1 MSFSKKMNH
10 CFVIGGA
17 GFIGSQVV
25 RKLLK
30 RDRKVTVIGRTNT
43 PDRKLPKRVEYISSD
58 CSDRKFLQE
67 VLCDADEI
75 IDLAYST
82 VPKTSYDKPVRDV
95 MENLPLA
102 VNLFETASSLNLK
115 KIVLISSGGTIYG
128 KALKI
133 PIDEKHPTNPI
144 SPYGISKL
152 ATEKYALMY
161 HELKKLPVVC
171 VRPGNAYGIGQ
182 RPFVGQGFIATAI
195 ASIIKKKE
203 VLIYGDSGTIRDY
216 IYVTDVAEGIVS
228 VLEKGTI
235 GAYYNIGTGVGRSNK
250 DILDLIRTVS
260 GSNKLGI
267 KVRILPQRHF
277 DVPIN
282 VLDCRKIENDTGW
295 KPSVSFEE
303 GMEKTWKWLCDQKI
317 LIKK

>member
-1 MSFSKKMNH
+1 MNH
-10 CFVIGGA
+10 CFVIGGT

-30 RDRKVTVIGRTNT
+30 RNRKVTVIGRSNT
-43 PDRKLPKRVEYISSD
+43 PSRKLPKRVGYISSD
-58 CSDRKFLQE
+58 CSDREFLQE

-75 IDLAYST
+75 IDMAYST
-82 VPKTSYDKPVRDV
+82 VPKTSFDKPISDV

-102 VNLFETASSLNLK
+102 VSLFETASNLNLK
-115 KIVLISSGGTIYG
+115 KIVLISSGGTVYG

-152 ATEKYALMY
+152 ATEKYGLMY
-161 HELKKLPVVC
+161 HELKKLPIVFA
-171 VRPGNAYGIGQ
+171 RPGNAYGIGQ
-182 RPFVGQGFIATAI
+182 RPFIEQGFIATAI
-195 ASIIKKKE
+195 ASIQRKE
-203 VLIYGDSGTIRDY
+203 EILIYGDNGTIRDY

-228 VLEKGTI
+228 TLENGSI
-235 GAYYNIGTGVGRSNK
+235 GACYNIGTGIGRSNK
-250 DILDLIRTVS
+250 DILRVLRTVS
-260 GSNKLGI
+260 KRKKLEI

-282 VLDCRKIENDTGW
+282 VLGCKKIEADTGW
-295 KPSVSFEE
+295 KYSVSFED
-303 GMEKTWKWLCDQKI
+303 GIEKTWEWLWAQER
-317 LIKK
+317 

>member
-1 MSFSKKMNH
+1 MNH

-25 RKLLK
+25 LKLLE
-30 RDRKVTVIGRTNT
+30 RDRKVTVIGRSNT
-43 PDRKLPKRVEYISSD
+43 PDRNLPKRAEYISSD
-58 CSDRKFLQE
+58 CSDRKYLQE

-102 VNLFETASSLNLK
+102 VNLFETASSLNVK
-115 KIVLISSGGTIYG
+115 KVVLISSGGTVYG
-128 KALKI
+128 KSLKI

-161 HELKKLPVVC
+161 HELKKLPIVF

-182 RPFVGQGFIATAI
+182 RPFIEQGFIATAI
-195 ASIIKKKE
+195 ASIQRKKE
-203 VLIYGDSGTIRDY
+203 VIIYGDSGTIRDY

-228 VLEKGTI
+228 ALEKGSI
-235 GAYYNIGTGVGRSNK
+235 GACYNIGTGIGRSNK
-250 DILDLIRTVS
+250 DILNIIRTVS
-260 GSNKLGI
+260 KSIKLEI

-282 VLDCRKIENDTGW
+282 VLDCRKIKNDTGW
-295 KPSVSFEE
+295 KYSVSFEE
-303 GMEKTWKWLCDQKI
+303 GIEKTWKWLWDQKI
-317 LIKK
+317 LIDK